1 RDSAPAQVHSRDSS
15 REWVRMRESV
25 GTRDAGAGHNAA
37 VEGYR
42 VAGKTGTAQIP
53 DASGKLNDNAASFV
67 GMVPAEDPELTIGV
81 VIYRPSSG
89 FYGGTVAAPVFAD
102 IASFALPKL
111 GILPSTEE
119 ADPYPLKVE

>member
-1 RDSAPAQVHSRDSS
+1 
-15 REWVRMRESV
+15 
-25 GTRDAGAGHNAA
+25 
-37 VEGYR
+37 
-42 VAGKTGTAQIP
+42 
-53 DASGKLNDNAASFV
+53 
-67 GMVPAEDPELTIGV
+67 MVPAEDPELTIGV